1 MGAEERKRQGN
12 AWKGLGKQGEQET
25 GVWGNM
31 HGKSA
36 WEKEERKQRMWETGG
51 RVPGDWALEDCA
63 VCVRGV
69 EKEYRDFCLG
79 PIDFYLPSGCITGLA
94 GENGAG
100 KTTLIRTI
108 LGLARPEQGTVSCFG
123 QDIKAEGKRLREQI
137 GAVLGEIGLPGMFTA
152 QTAMRLWEKTYRSFD
167 RRYFMELSERLQIPG
182 NKQLHSLSSGT
193 GIKLAIAG
201 AMSHRPRLLLLDEPL
216 NGLDPI
222 SREEVMDM
230 IRDFARD
237 EEHTVLISSHIL
249 SDLEKIADYIA
260 VMQGGR
266 LKLFEEKDALMER
279 FAAASGSWEEIS
291 ALARVFQM
299 AGYRRNRFGAWALF
313 DRESAPGGRE
323 LLKKA
328 GGEAEG
334 AILEPASLE
343 EIVVCLMKEEK
354 VGREVAEGESGLEG
368 AESGEEMERP
378 VRGEKGKETKK
389 EMEVGTE
396 KEKENG
402 AEKETENGAEKR
414 RGQK

>member
-12 AWKGLGKQGEQET
+12 AWKDHGKQGEQET
-25 GVWGNM
+25 GVWGKI

-69 EKEYRDFCLG
+69 EKKYRDFCLG

-123 QDIKAEGKRLREQI
+123 QDINAEGKRLREQI

-152 QTAMRLWEKTYRSFD
+152 QTAMRLWEKTYRTFD
-167 RRYFMELSERLQIPG
+167 RRYFMELSERLRIPG

-193 GIKLAIAG
+193 RIKLAIAG

-249 SDLEKIADYIA
+249 PDLEKISDYIA

-291 ALARVFQM
+291 ALARVFRM

-313 DRESAPGGRE
+313 DRESAPGGRK

-328 GGEAEG
+328 GGEAAG

-354 VGREVAEGESGLEG
+354 DGGEVAEGESGLEG
-368 AESGEEMERP
+368 AEIKNAPEASPE
-378 VRGEKGKETKK
+378 
-389 EMEVGTE
+389 
-396 KEKENG
+396 
-402 AEKETENGAEKR
+402 AEKKREPAQETALEKR
-414 RGQK
+414 RERK